1 MFLLPIVANRT
12 CAFLHHTSAWWRRA
26 GGGAAVDANVG
37 QLHGTVKQQPDRAE
51 SEHMCSSHA
60 VHYACQA
67 TSTSSTCRA
76 LEFYSLGL
84 GLGQLQGNALQCKHC
99 KSPRR
104 ACAPKKSSVEDPVGC
119 FASSSAVDPA
129 APVIPPSNLKEIR
142 SRYASCSRR

>member
-1 MFLLPIVANRT
+1 MFLLPRT

-84 GLGQLQGNALQCKHC
+84 GLGQLQGNAMQALQV
-99 KSPRR
+99 SATSLR
-104 ACAPKKSSVEDPVGC
+104 A
-119 FASSSAVDPA
+119 
-129 APVIPPSNLKEIR
+129 
-142 SRYASCSRR
+142 